1 MAETIVTIP
10 CARFNLEGSL
20 GLPDRLSGA
29 VPGVVVCHPHPL
41 YGGDMG
47 NSVVIAVCGALLDR
61 GIATLRFNFRG
72 AGGSG
77 GSFDG
82 GIGER
87 DDARAA
93 LAFLAEREEVD
104 PERIGLA
111 GYSFG
116 ATVAASVAAGD
127 PRVKALVAVSL
138 PTSNLAA
145 LSLARCHAPKLFV
158 VGDGDPYA
166 SAPDL
171 QRLAESALPAEVRVV
186 EGADHFWQGDEWE
199 MARDVALF
207 FDKAFPLPE
216 G

>member
-1 MAETIVTIP
+1 MAETMVTIP

-20 GLPDRLSGA
+20 GLPDRLSSA

-41 YGGDMG
+41 YGGDMS
-47 NSVVIAVCGALLDR
+47 NSVVIAVCGALLD
-61 GIATLRFNFRG
+61 
-72 AGGSG
+72 S
-77 GSFDG
+77 

-87 DDARAA
+87 DDARAS

-116 ATVAASVAAGD
+116 ATVAATVASGD
-127 PRVKALVAVSL
+127 PRVKVLVAISL

-207 FDKAFPLPE
+207 FDKALPLPQ